1 MAETA
6 GYEQLKSEDDHDQDQ
21 PKDKEG
27 AVASPR
33 GNGSKGTPSS

>member
-6 GYEQLKSEDDHDQDQ
+6 GYEQLKSEDDLDQEQ

-33 GNGSKGTPSS
+33 SSGSKGTQYS